1 MPFDNLLTFINSELL
16 MAAKDGDLQKVISF
30 MNDDP
35 FMNIS
40 NWFKSVGNSRNNTP
54 LIFAAGSRQN
64 NTEVIRTLIENGDYV
79 HAMNNEMR
87 TAIFEVLIF
96 SIFLINEK
104 ENK

>member
-1 MPFDNLLTFINSELL
+1 MPFDNFLTFINSELL

-35 FMNIS
+35 FMNYDI
-40 NWFKSVGNSRNNTP
+40 VDSRNNTP
-54 LIFAAGSRQN
+54 LILAAGSSQN